1 MLTQRALFDGFW
13 HPSFAKKLHA
23 SAKKLWQLK
32 AAGKKRS
39 CGFFPPSLPNA
50 LIQTPPSLKAFV
62 NTMALDKK
70 AMAVAQSY
78 GGRGILAKELSMT
91 VRI

>member
-1 MLTQRALFDGFW
+1 MFGLTPALTMEREVLSKANLGFL
-13 HPSFAKKLHA
+13 A
-23 SAKKLWQLK
+23 Q
-32 AAGKKRS
+32 RS

-70 AMAVAQSY
+70 AMAVTQSY
-78 GGRGILAKELSMT
+78 GGQVIFAKELSMIM
-91 VRI
+91 RF